1 MPGWG
6 TGKGR
11 LEAHPPVSGS
21 LTTRFCTS
29 LLPPVEV
36 SASLTGSR
44 QQAPRQLR
52 SCSSCC
58 TCSRAGLSSS
68 PSRRPWRRLGEKD
81 LEYLE
86 LSKRRTGVRAVSL
99 GGAACS
105 TTTRRHS
112 GQDPSLLPIL
122 VLGILRCVWLSSF
135 ACKLKPFF
143 FWPCP
148 LDRHLYKHPFQ
159 S

>member
-1 MPGWG
+1 MTRWG
-6 TGKGR
+6 AGKGR
-11 LEAHPPVSGS
+11 PPNLS

-36 SASLTGSR
+36 SASLTGLR

-68 PSRRPWRRLGEKD
+68 LSRRPWRRLGEKD

-86 LSKRRTGVRAVSL
+86 LSKRLTDVGAVSL
-99 GGAACS
+99 GGAAQ
-105 TTTRRHS
+105 RS
-112 GQDPSLLPIL
+112 GAIL
-122 VLGILRCVWLSSF
+122 GRTQACCPFLYSGILRCVSVR
-135 ACKLKPFF
+135 FF
-143 FWPCP
+143 CLQVEASPSGPVPWPGISINTP
-148 LDRHLYKHPFQ
+148 SRATE
-159 S
+159 